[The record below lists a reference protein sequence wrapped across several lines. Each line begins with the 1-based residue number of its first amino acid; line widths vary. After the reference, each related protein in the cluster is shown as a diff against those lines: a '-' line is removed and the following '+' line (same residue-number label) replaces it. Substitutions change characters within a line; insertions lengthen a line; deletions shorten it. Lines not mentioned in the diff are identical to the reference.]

1 MAAVA
6 LAFVVGVI
14 GVIAFLI
21 LKMQSAA
28 AEEDAAEKRRE
39 QEKAGKRRG
48 GGGRA
53 QRGEDEEGDE
63 EGSEGEGE
71 GADEGRATGGNAAK
85 EAKKNERKAQQAAA
99 AQAKAERD
107 KEKNEKQAKYNAI
120 QQEKEKAYAKLDAK
134 REEEQKKA
142 KDEKAREKKAQEDKL
157 KEMFAVDAEGDGEA
171 ALGEPGAVER
181 FVDFVKIRKAVELE
195 DLAAQ
200 FRIKTQSAIDRLQD
214 LEKLGQISGIFDD
227 RGKFIYIT
235 AEEMQ
240 EVTAWLQQAGRID
253 RAALVEAC
261 NRLVSLEPTKEDRAK
276 LEAEAKSAA
285 AELDVNLEAEKR
297 S

>member
-6 LAFVVGVI
+6 LAFLVGVI

-21 LKMQSAA
+21 LKMKSAGE
-28 AEEDAAEKRRE
+28 EEDAAEKRRE

-53 QRGEDEEGDE
+53 QRDEDEEGEE
-63 EGSEGEGE
+63 EGSDGE

-85 EAKKNERKAQQAAA
+85 EAKKKEKKAEQAAA
-99 AQAKAERD
+99 QQAKAERN
-107 KEKNEKQAKYNAI
+107 KEKDEKQAKKDAI
-120 QQEKEKAYAKLDAK
+120 QAEKDKAHAKLDAK
-134 REEEQKKA
+134 REQEQKKA
-142 KDEKAREKKAQEDKL
+142 KDEKAREERAKEEKL

-200 FRIKTQSAIDRLQD
+200 FRIKTQSAVDRLQD

-261 NRLVSLEPTKEDRAK
+261 NRLVSLEPAKEHRAK

-285 AELDVNLEAEKR
+285 AELEEAEKR